1 MLIIPLKA
9 NLSLLKTPVITYSV
23 MLLCVLLYLA
33 QWDREYQIWD
43 SAGAFCAQEVT
54 QHDPKTVHGVFLSSE
69 YGCATVLSILHE
81 QPSKGWLNAPLAE
94 EFVEY
99 YPEYD
104 QEEVEFV
111 LVELY
116 QRFADQAPASL
127 DALIMYDPK
136 APNPLRMVT
145 KSLAHADF
153 WHLLGNLIFFFA
165 FAGSVEIALGSRR
178 QYLWV
183 LFALSV
189 ITSLTY
195 TLTMIGSPYR
205 TPSLGLSGV
214 VMGMIGLFAYL
225 MPWARIRSFVWFF
238 MYMNIMLIPAW
249 VLAAW
254 FIGWDIWNAMRLEYS
269 GVNYAAHIGGGIGGY
284 LIGRYFFRTRKE
296 EIAPLVA
303 DEIEHRRAERAD
315 VLGIL
320 DSARVSTDR
329 TEIQAWH
336 REQALALD
344 RLLERVHGLVT
355 TGQPSA
361 ATAKLVDELHSLG
374 DNLERQGIVM
384 ERMFRWPPNRTT
396 LDFARIYTHR
406 LMTLG
411 KRHEALMV
419 CEKALEHSPMFRLAD
434 PFEAVAL
441 AEFARSCDRQ
451 DLALALVRDY
461 EHRYDGQG
469 DPVSAGFLE
478 ARLLWEHELDREAAR
493 ARLGP
498 LLAARDH
505 VQHPEIVR
513 FASQLS
519 RQAAT

>member
-9 NLSLLKTPVITYSV
+9 NLSLVKVPVITYSV
-23 MLLCVLLYLA
+23 MVLCVLLYLA

-43 SAGAFCAQEVT
+43 SARAFCAQESAL
-54 QHDPKTVHGVFLSSE
+54 HAAETVHGVFFRSE
-69 YGCATVLSILHE
+69 YACATVLSVIHD
-81 QPSKGWLNAPLAE
+81 QPSKGWLTAPLAE

-99 YPEYD
+99 YPEFD
-104 QEEVEFV
+104 QLEVEPV
-111 LVELY
+111 IVELY
-116 QRFADQAPASL
+116 HRFSDQAPASL
-127 DALIMYDPK
+127 NALIKYDPK
-136 APNPLRMVT
+136 VPNPLRMVT
-145 KSLAHADF
+145 SSLAHADF

-165 FAGSVEIALGSRR
+165 FAGSVEVALGSRR
-178 QYLWV
+178 HYLGV
-183 LFALSV
+183 LFALAA

-195 TLTMIGSPYR
+195 SLTMIGSPYR
-205 TPSLGLSGV
+205 IPTLGLSGI

-238 MYMNIMLIPAW
+238 MYVNIMLIPAW
-249 VLAAW
+249 MLAVW
-254 FIGWDIWNAMRLEYS
+254 FIGWDIWNALRLEYS
-269 GVNYAAHIGGGIGGY
+269 GVDYAAHISGGIGGY
-284 LIGRYFFRTRKE
+284 LIGWYYFRLRKE

-315 VLGIL
+315 RLGIL
-320 DSARVSTDR
+320 DSARVSTDT

-336 REQALALD
+336 REQGLALD
-344 RLLERVHGLVT
+344 RLLERVYELAT
-355 TGQPSA
+355 TGQPSD
-361 ATAKLVDELHSLG
+361 ATAMLVDELYTLG
-374 DNLERQGIVM
+374 DSLERQGVVM
-384 ERMFRWPPNRTT
+384 ERMLRWPPNRTT

-419 CEKALEHSPMFRLAD
+419 CEKALMHSPMFRLAD

-441 AEFARSCDRQ
+441 AEFARSCGRQ

-461 EHRYDGQG
+461 EQRYDGQG

-478 ARLLWEHELDREAAR
+478 AKLLWEHELDREAAR

-498 LLAARDH
+498 LLTAKDH

-513 FASQLS
+513 FASQLR
-519 RQAAT
+519 RQGAT